1 MYGSWLGLRAVV
13 VFDLDYNC
21 AAEYV
26 VPKAEKCMCEGMIV
40 IKSLNIECDEK
51 AKHIL
56 DELMLTT
63 DYCADKHK
71 DAVWRKW
78 LSLRTICEEQKFP
91 YSWNQAAYH
100 YSKNQLYLKG
110 DMDRVQNGT
119 FKPTYDWIP
128 DFNKDILHYRENE
141 Y

>member
-13 VFDLDYNC
+13 VFDLDYCC
-21 AAEYV
+21 ASEYV
-26 VPKAEKCMCEGMIV
+26 VPKAEKCICAGKID
-40 IKSLNIECDEK
+40 IILSWIECDEK

-78 LSLRTICEEQKFP
+78 LSLRTICEDQKFP

-100 YSKNQLYLKG
+100 YSKNQYYMKG
-110 DMDRVQNGT
+110 DMDRIQNGT
-119 FKPTYDWIP
+119 FQPTYDWIS
-128 DFNKDILHYRENE
+128 DFNKDILHYKENE
-141 Y
+141 F